1 MHFKYLKCINIQYSI
16 HVHVSMNFQP
26 STMMSTKE
34 MFRIL
39 VLYYRYPNDDVL
51 LYLTAGNKSAEVR
64 YECF

>member
-1 MHFKYLKCINIQYSI
+1 MLEENRN
-16 HVHVSMNFQP
+16 MNFQP
-26 STMMSTKE
+26 STMMSAKE

-39 VLYYRYPNDDVL
+39 VLYYPNDDVL